1 MGTCCPG
8 GALRHGRRRGRNA
21 DASVKADNKF
31 LGRQSLTEQLLDLRL
46 ASSSGIQHFGK
57 CGVSGAALMWDGDCK
72 GFRRWMAGESPFIQ
86 GQNLVLQVLWVVPI
100 REVKTISF
108 VITAPEPQLLR
119 RVSASTVL
127 NFMRA
132 SRAVTVT
139 EIMQATGLARATA
152 LSVCDELL
160 ERGWLRELENQR
172 AFGQKGRPA
181 RRFELNE
188 TAGLVLGV
196 DVGIA
201 KVTAVVSNLR
211 GETVG
216 RSSQPF
222 PGVHITA
229 EDRIPGAQITAEERI
244 AVIDQAA
251 MAALQDAD
259 ASADM
264 VLAMTIGLA
273 APVDRNG
280 DVLATQYFWEL
291 FDLDIKSAFNDLH
304 GWTVQLEN
312 DANLAALGERW
323 RGSASGVND
332 VVVILSSER
341 FGSGVID
348 GGRLLH
354 GNHGGAGEMAFL
366 KQIEGVGDTF
376 GIALMARTWAA
387 EALAGK
393 AKTSLR
399 KHPYEEIDAEHV
411 FAAAADGDNLALRI
425 LDRLADRMARV
436 IGAVATIL
444 NPELVV
450 IGGAVA
456 KSAGVLLE
464 PIAERL
470 DEFTATPPRLAVS
483 PLGESIVAVGAV
495 RSALDYVENNS
506 LDLELRA
513 RSLAE

>member
-1 MGTCCPG
+1 MS
-8 GALRHGRRRGRNA
+8 
-21 DASVKADNKF
+21 SVI
-31 LGRQSLTEQLLDLRL
+31 ST
-46 ASSSGIQHFGK
+46 
-57 CGVSGAALMWDGDCK
+57 
-72 GFRRWMAGESPFIQ
+72 AG
-86 GQNLVLQVLWVVPI
+86 
-100 REVKTISF
+100 
-108 VITAPEPQLLR
+108 PQLLR
-119 RVSASTVL
+119 RASASAVL
-127 NFMRA
+127 DFIRA

-139 EIMQATGLARATA
+139 EVMQATGLARATA
-152 LSVCDELL
+152 ISVCEELM
-160 ERGWLRELENQR
+160 ERGWIRELENQR
-172 AFGQKGRPA
+172 AFGEYQKGRPA

-188 TAGLVLGV
+188 SAGYVMGV

-201 KVTAVVSNLR
+201 KATAVVSNLR

-222 PGVHITA
+222 PGVQIRA
-229 EDRIPGAQITAEERI
+229 EERIPGQMTAEERL
-244 AVIDQAA
+244 AVIDRTA
-251 MAALQDAD
+251 MTALQNAGV
-259 ASADM
+259 SADK
-264 VLAMTIGLA
+264 VLTVSVGIA

-280 DVLATQYFWEL
+280 EVLATQRFWEL
-291 FDLDIKSAFNDLH
+291 FDVDIKAAFQDLH
-304 GWTVQLEN
+304 GWTVMLEN

-323 RGSASGVND
+323 RGASAGVDD

-354 GNHGGAGEMAFL
+354 GSHGGAGELAFL
-366 KQIEGVGDTF
+366 KQVEGVGDTF
-376 GIALMARTWAA
+376 GIALMARTWAI

-399 KHPYEEIDAEHV
+399 THAQEGVEAEHV
-411 FAAAADGDNLALRI
+411 FAAAADGDDVAVKI

-436 IGAVATIL
+436 IGAVATIF

-470 DEFTATPPRLAVS
+470 KEFTATPPRIAVS
-483 PLGESIVAVGAV
+483 PLEDSIVAVGAT
-495 RSALDYVENNS
+495 RSALDYVEKNS
-506 LDLELRA
+506 LDLVLRTQEIA
-513 RSLAE
+513 D

>member
-1 MGTCCPG
+1 MS
-8 GALRHGRRRGRNA
+8 
-21 DASVKADNKF
+21 SV
-31 LGRQSLTEQLLDLRL
+31 
-46 ASSSGIQHFGK
+46 
-57 CGVSGAALMWDGDCK
+57 
-72 GFRRWMAGESPFIQ
+72 
-86 GQNLVLQVLWVVPI
+86 
-100 REVKTISF
+100 IS
-108 VITAPEPQLLR
+108 APEPQLLR

-127 NFMRA
+127 DFMRA
-132 SRAVTVT
+132 SGAVTVT
-139 EIMQATGLARATA
+139 DIMKATGLARATA
-152 LSVCDELL
+152 ISVCEELI
-160 ERGWLRELENQR
+160 ERGWIRELENQR
-172 AFGQKGRPA
+172 AFGQYQKGRPA

-188 TAGLVLGV
+188 SAGFVLGV

-222 PGVHITA
+222 PGVQITA

-244 AVIDQAA
+244 AIIDQSA
-251 MAALQDAD
+251 MAAIQDAG

-264 VLAMTIGLA
+264 VLAMTVGIA

-280 DVLATQYFWEL
+280 DVLATQHFWEL
-291 FDLDIKSAFNDLH
+291 FDLDIKTAFNNLH
-304 GWTVQLEN
+304 GWTVLLEN

-323 RGSASGVND
+323 RGAAAGVDD

-354 GNHGGAGEMAFL
+354 GSHGGAGELAFL

-399 KHPYEEIDAEHV
+399 RHPAEEIDAEDV
-411 FAAAADGDNLALRI
+411 FTAAAAGDDLAQRI

-436 IGAVATIL
+436 IGAVATIF

-450 IGGAVA
+450 IGGGVA
-456 KSAGVLLE
+456 KSAGVLLK

-470 DEFTATPPRLAVS
+470 DEFTATPPRIAVS
-483 PLGESIVAVGAV
+483 PWASQ
-495 RSALDYVENNS
+495 SS
-506 LDLELRA
+506 LSEQ
-513 RSLAE
+513 